1 MKTSAD
7 RPSLRI
13 AMISEHASP
22 LAAVGG
28 VDAGG
33 QNIYV
38 AKVCERLADAGHHV
52 DVYTRRDDAA
62 LDQVVRLR
70 TNLHVFHVDAGPPT
84 FVPKEH
90 LLEHMPAFAA
100 EVERCAR
107 RRGGYDI
114 IHANFFMSG
123 WVARQLKR
131 SLGLPYVIT
140 FHALGRVRLHHQKQ
154 ADSFPPER
162 LTIEDDL
169 VTGADAADLV
179 IAECPQ
185 DKHDLARWYRADGA
199 RVRVVPCGVDLQ
211 EFRPLD
217 RRAARSALGLSPD
230 EFIVLQLGRLVPR
243 KGVDNVIRALAHLD
257 PTRRARLLVVGGD
270 ARDPEAMTTPELGR
284 LREVAAQCGVAPRVS
299 FVGQRRRDEL
309 AQYYAACDVFVTTP
323 WYEPFGITPLEAMAC
338 ERPVI
343 GSRVGGIKY
352 SVVNGRTGFLV
363 PPHDPQA
370 LAARLM
376 QLQDDPM
383 LAMSLS
389 RAGARRARI
398 SFTWDKVATSLCAH
412 YQDALRRD
420 RRYGLRAASRGA
432 ALLHAA
438 HAD

>member
-1 MKTSAD
+1 MNANRQT
-7 RPSLRI
+7 SLRI

-38 AKVCERLADAGHHV
+38 AKVCERLAAAGHHV
-52 DVYTRRDDAA
+52 DVYTRRDDPA
-62 LDQVVRLR
+62 LDEVVPLR
-70 TNLHVFHVDAGPPT
+70 TNLRVFHVDAGPAT
-84 FVPKEH
+84 FVPKER

-100 EVERCAR
+100 AVESSASRKGA
-107 RRGGYDI
+107 YDI
-114 IHANFFMSG
+114 VHANFFMSG

-140 FHALGRVRLHHQKQ
+140 FHALGRVRLLHQKQ

-169 VTGADAADLV
+169 VSGADAADLV

-185 DKHDLARWYRADGA
+185 DKRDLTRWYRADAA
-199 RVRVVPCGVDLQ
+199 RIRVVPCGVDLQ

-217 RRAARSALGLSPD
+217 RGAARRALGLSPD

-243 KGVDNVIRALAHLD
+243 KGVDNVIRALAQLGSA
-257 PTRRARLLVVGGD
+257 RRARLLVVGGD
-270 ARDPEAMTTPELGR
+270 ARDPQAMATPELAR
-284 LREVAAQCGVAPRVS
+284 LREVAAQCGVSDRVN

-309 AQYYAACDVFVTTP
+309 ALYYAACDVFVTTP

-343 GSRVGGIKY
+343 GSRVGGIKF

-370 LAARLM
+370 LATRLM

-383 LAMSLS
+383 LARSLG

-398 SFTWDKVATSLCAH
+398 SFTWDKVATNLCAH
-412 YQDALRRD
+412 YESALRRD
-420 RRYGLRAASRGA
+420 RRYGLRAARDAS
-432 ALLHAA
+432 LLHA